1 MLYNNNE
8 YFWIRFV
15 TIYKRNVD
23 NISCM
28 KVKTDTKEK
37 FHVITVQEPALSAD
51 MAAELSDLL
60 LPYLQND
67 VKNVI
72 LNLKELQSLDEI
84 SAEKLVK
91 LQQNFYEKNSSF
103 VFCEIQRPVEDF
115 LDNVNL
121 LEMMNTTPSESE
133 AMDIVQMEEIE
144 RELLDSPPSPDGGT

>member
-1 MLYNNNE
+1 
-8 YFWIRFV
+8 
-15 TIYKRNVD
+15 
-23 NISCM
+23 M

-37 FHVITVQEPALSAD
+37 FHVIAVQESAMSAD
-51 MAAELSDLL
+51 MAAKLSDLL

-84 SAEKLVK
+84 GAEKLVK

-103 VFCEIQRPVEDF
+103 VVCEISGPVEDF
-115 LDNVNL
+115 LDSVNL
-121 LEMMNTTPSESE
+121 LEMMNTTPTESE

-144 RELLDSPPSPDGGT
+144 REFLNEE

>member
-1 MLYNNNE
+1 
-8 YFWIRFV
+8 
-15 TIYKRNVD
+15 
-23 NISCM
+23 M

-37 FHVITVQEPALSAD
+37 FHVITVQESSMSAD
-51 MAAELSDLL
+51 MAAKLSDLL

-84 SAEKLVK
+84 AAEKLVK

-103 VFCEIQRPVEDF
+103 VVCEIPRPVEDF
-115 LDNVNL
+115 LDSVNL
-121 LEMMNTTPSESE
+121 LEMMNTTPTESE

-144 RELLDSPPSPDGGT
+144 RELMNDFEE